1 MNIYKKWTIQLKNNI
16 SGGNVMQPTIDTFDK
31 STFYISDGWG
41 TAFAALRFRKLS
53 LETGE
58 ELANTLT
65 RDGARCIH
73 ITKENIFVILSKKIL
88 KLNRN
93 DLSIQYTYKQNIPRD
108 IDCVSSD
115 DFNALLLTNC
125 NSQYFYNFN
134 MQLEKN
140 IKKKVGECCGI
151 TKINIDT
158 FLLFNYDGI
167 LQYSLKTN
175 TIKKMVS
182 TEPYSH
188 YIKGNSG
195 RVYILC
201 EKPIQNI
208 NDEGENSPYSSRI
221 LVYSPISENNP
232 QEIIT
237 GKIFNDFSLSED
249 ERLLYLHKD
258 NTLWLY
264 SIIKKEII
272 FEYTFQDE
280 FIFNIFIEG
289 AIVMTYNRNYHNLTC
304 WKIEA

>member
-16 SGGNVMQPTIDTFDK
+16 SGGNVMPPTIDTFDK

-53 LETGE
+53 LETGK

-73 ITKENIFVILSKKIL
+73 ITKETIFVILSKKIL

-125 NSQYFYNFN
+125 NAQYFYNFN

-140 IKKKVGECCGI
+140 IKIKVGECCGI
-151 TKINIDT
+151 TKIDIDT
-158 FLLFNYDGI
+158 FLLFNYGGI

-175 TIKKMVS
+175 TIKKLVS

-188 YIKGNSG
+188 YVKGNSG
-195 RVYILC
+195 RIYILC

-208 NDEGENSPYSSRI
+208 NDEGNNSPYSSRI
-221 LVYSPISENNP
+221 LVYSPIPENNP
-232 QEIIT
+232 QEIIA
-237 GKIFNDFSLSED
+237 GKLFNDFRLSED

-258 NTLWLY
+258 NTMWLY
-264 SIIKKEII
+264 SISKKEII

-280 FIFNIFIEG
+280 FISNIFMEG